1 MIDERICIA
10 CFLVGFVVSSV
21 MRLLMPWTYSD
32 VAFEFIG
39 VLAVVLLSIAALVI
53 IDHTRTKR
61 REWAEEET
69 RRLQQQHLLH

>member
-1 MIDERICIA
+1 MIDERVCIA
-10 CFLVGFVVSSV
+10 CFLVGFIVSSV
-21 MRLLMPWTYSD
+21 MRLVMPWTYSD

-39 VLAVVLLSIAALVI
+39 VLAVVLFAIAALVI
-53 IDHTRTKR
+53 IDHKRTRR